1 MSTSN
6 LNKPNQNTRVKLSYS
21 SMTTLQSCEQKYHH
35 YKVSESPK
43 DSDYEESDALGLG
56 KAFHQVLEKTMHTE
70 YNDILII
77 EAMTEHKVD
86 ASDKDLLT
94 IMLKKYVEFR
104 KASGIKVIKCELGLE
119 TSEYKGFI
127 DFIAIKGD
135 EWYIGDL
142 KTAGRH
148 DETILSRLP
157 LDPQL
162 NLYAHFADQMD
173 IAVPEIAGKRFA
185 GCLYSQTTKSKAGTI
200 KGLESGVKVFE
211 MFVPVESMNPDM
223 IWSLFNEMH
232 DRALQLHAGEA
243 PKKNLGSCMAYFS
256 PCAYFSKCHGKN
268 FSENKFKITVNTINS
283 LNDEMELL

>member
-1 MSTSN
+1 MSTN
-6 LNKPNQNTRVKLSYS
+6 LNKQDQNTRVRLSYS
-21 SMTTLQSCEQKYHH
+21 SMSTLQSCEQKYAH
-35 YKVSESPK
+35 YKVLNSPK

-56 KAFHQVLEKTMHTE
+56 KAFHEVLEKTFHKD
-70 YNDILII
+70 YNDTLIL
-77 EAMTEHKVD
+77 EAMVTHNVD

-94 IMLKKYVEFR
+94 IMLKKYTEFR
-104 KASGIKVIKCELGLE
+104 KASGIKVIHCELPLA
-119 TSEYKGFI
+119 TSEYNGFI
-127 DFIAIKGD
+127 DYIAVKGN

-148 DETILSRLP
+148 DENILSRLP

-162 NLYAHFADQMD
+162 NLYAHFADELY
-173 IAVPEIAGKRFA
+173 IAVPELEGKRFA

-200 KGLESGVKVFE
+200 KGLEAGVKVFE
-211 MFVPVESMNPDM
+211 MFVPVEVMNPDM

-232 DRALQLHAGEA
+232 TRALEIHAGEA

-256 PCAYFSKCHGKN
+256 PCQYFSKCHGKT
-268 FSENKFKITVNTINS
+268 FSENKFKVTINTINS

>member
-1 MSTSN
+1 MSNSN
-6 LNKPNQNTRVKLSYS
+6 NPAPLVKLSYS
-21 SMTTLQSCEQKYHH
+21 SMTTLQSCEQKYAH
-35 YKVSESPK
+35 YKVLNSPK
-43 DSDYEESDALGLG
+43 DSDYEESGALGLG
-56 KAFHQVLEKTMHTE
+56 KAFHEVLEKTFHKD
-70 YNDILII
+70 YNDSLII
-77 EAMTEHKVD
+77 AAMTEHKVD
-86 ASDKDLLT
+86 SSDKDLLT

-104 KASGIKVIKCELGLE
+104 KASGIRVVYCELALAN
-119 TSEYKGFI
+119 SIYNGFI
-127 DFIAIKGD
+127 DYIAIKGD

-162 NLYAHFADQMD
+162 NLYAHFADELY
-173 IAVPEIAGKRFA
+173 IAVPELEGKRFA

-200 KGLESGVKVFE
+200 KGLEAGVKVFE

-232 DRALQLHAGEA
+232 NRALEIHAGEA

-256 PCAYFSKCHGKN
+256 PCQYFSQCHGKN
-268 FSENKFKITVNTINS
+268 FSDNKFKITVNTINS

>member
-1 MSTSN
+1 MSTNSN
-6 LNKPNQNTRVKLSYS
+6 KQDQNTRVKLSYS
-21 SMTTLQSCEQKYHH
+21 SMTTLQSCEQKYAH
-35 YKVSESPK
+35 YKVLNSPK

-56 KAFHQVLEKTMHTE
+56 KAFHEVLEKTFHKD
-70 YNDILII
+70 YNDALIL
-77 EAMTEHKVD
+77 EAMVAHNVD

-94 IMLKKYVEFR
+94 IMIKKYVEFR
-104 KASGIKVIKCELGLE
+104 KASGIKVIHCELPLA
-119 TSEYKGFI
+119 TSEYNGFI
-127 DFIAIKGD
+127 DYIAVKGD

-148 DETILSRLP
+148 DENILSRLP

-162 NLYAHFADQMD
+162 NLYAHFADELY
-173 IAVPEIAGKRFA
+173 IAVPELVGKRFA

-200 KGLESGVKVFE
+200 KGLEAGVKVFE
-211 MFVPVESMNPDM
+211 MFVPVEVMNPEM

-232 DRALQLHAGEA
+232 IRALEIHAGEA

-256 PCAYFSKCHGKN
+256 PCQYFSLCHGKT
-268 FSENKFKITVNTINS
+268 FSENKFKVTLNTINS